1 MILWK
6 LHVWEKKLA
15 FQLWLNMLSTNQITG
30 LYDDQYL

>member
-15 FQLWLNMLSTNQITG
+15 VQLCLNMLSTNQITG